1 MRPFFRSGFV
11 LAALLLAAPWSHA
24 LVFAI
29 NEGVSYKVPLEE
41 VRTRFAVIGA
51 DLSKILKQ
59 PVTIE
64 PIGEYAALRK
74 GLADKHFDLAM
85 VHPAHIS
92 IVAIRQSGYKL
103 VVETKGYQQYT
114 AQFLVKADSP
124 FKVLHDIKDERIGA
138 PDEDS
143 ITAVMMRAM
152 FVEAGLDPKKLAI
165 TYTRYQEAMPFF
177 VDNGLTK
184 TAVTAAG
191 AVIKAWT
198 GKGGRILAKSRPVPI
213 KHIIASPNLSA
224 DQVEKVR
231 EYLLGLEASDEGKKK
246 LEPTRYT
253 GFEKG
258 DEAALLTLGKWLG
271 V

>member
-1 MRPFFRSGFV
+1 MRHLLRSLVVLSGLV
-11 LAALLLAAPWSHA
+11 LAATSSQA

-41 VRTRFAVIGA
+41 IRGRFTGIAA
-51 DLSKILKQ
+51 DLSKLLKQ
-59 PVTIE
+59 PVTVE
-64 PIGEYAALRK
+64 PVGEYNTLRK
-74 GLADKHFDLAM
+74 GLAEKHYDLAM
-85 VHPAHIS
+85 VHPAHVS

-103 VVETKGYQQYT
+103 VAVTKGFQQYS
-114 AQFLVKADSP
+114 AQFLVKADAP
-124 FKVLHDIKDERIGA
+124 FKTIAEMKEERFGA

-152 FVEAGLDPKKLAI
+152 LRDAGMDPKKLSI
-165 TYTRYQEAMPFF
+165 TYTRYQEAVPFF

-184 TAVTAAG
+184 AGVTASAG
-191 AVIKAWT
+191 VIKAWT
-198 GKGGRILAKSRPVPI
+198 GKGGKILAKSRPVPI

-231 EYLLGLEASDEGKKK
+231 EYLLGLDSSDDGKKK
-246 LEPTRYT
+246 LEPTKYT
-253 GFEKG
+253 GFEKY
-258 DEAALLTLGKWLG
+258 DDAALAEIGKWLG

>member
-1 MRPFFRSGFV
+1 
-11 LAALLLAAPWSHA
+11 
-24 LVFAI
+24 
-29 NEGVSYKVPLEE
+29 
-41 VRTRFAVIGA
+41 
-51 DLSKILKQ
+51 
-59 PVTIE
+59 
-64 PIGEYAALRK
+64 
-74 GLADKHFDLAM
+74 
-85 VHPAHIS
+85 
-92 IVAIRQSGYKL
+92 
-103 VVETKGYQQYT
+103 
-114 AQFLVKADSP
+114 
-124 FKVLHDIKDERIGA
+124 
-138 PDEDS
+138 
-143 ITAVMMRAM
+143 M